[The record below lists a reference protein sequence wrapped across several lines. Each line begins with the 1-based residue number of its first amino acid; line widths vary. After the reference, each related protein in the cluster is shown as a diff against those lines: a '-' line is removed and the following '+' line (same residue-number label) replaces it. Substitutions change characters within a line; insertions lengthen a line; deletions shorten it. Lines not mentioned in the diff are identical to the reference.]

1 MTTTQ
6 NSEQFTFQAEIKQ
19 LLHLLSHSLYQNR
32 EIAIRE
38 LVSNASD
45 ALDKMRFRTL
55 TEGGAGDGLE
65 LEISIDPNAEAKVLT
80 IADNGIGMTRNELI
94 ENLGTIAHSGS
105 KAFFSQ
111 LGQEEKNNVSLIGQF
126 GVGFYSAFMLAD
138 RVEVLTRGSQ
148 EETGWRWESEGT
160 GQFTIEAA
168 EDPPRGTQIR
178 LHLKSDLADEFTR
191 VERLKH
197 ILRTYSTFVAHPIK
211 LAGEHLN
218 TQPPIWVEPKAQL
231 KDEQYH
237 QFYQFLTHRVG
248 ETPRWHLHLASETP
262 FEFKAI
268 LFCPESNFEK
278 LGFGRTDHGLHLC
291 AKRILVQNDCDKLLP
306 EWLRFLHGLVDS
318 ADLPLNVSREAL
330 QDNTVFRKIRKVL
343 IKKVLDELSEM
354 QSEKRDAYLEFY
366 REFGAIL
373 REGIATEFDQRDRLS
388 KLVMFHSPKIE
399 GLTSLDDYVSRMPEG
414 QDQIYYICGQNLA
427 SIARNPNLEIF
438 RNRET
443 EVLYLTDPVDEIV
456 LSNLGKFADKQIVSI
471 DSADAKLPARSDSS
485 ETPPEEEVSKHVE
498 GFEKVLE
505 LFRESIGDKI
515 AEVRKSDRLTDSPC
529 CLVNKDGRM
538 STQLQKVL
546 SLQHEDF
553 QMSERIFEINPDAA
567 LIKRLSEI
575 SANPE
580 NHEFIRNS
588 GQLLLDQALLQEGIA
603 PDGSEMA
610 MRIMNF
616 MQELAEAKSSI
627 IT

>member
-55 TEGGAGDGLE
+55 TEDVAGDGSE
-65 LEISIDPNAEAKVLT
+65 LEISIDPDAESKVLT
-80 IADNGIGMTRNELI
+80 IADNGIGMTKEELI

-105 KAFFSQ
+105 KAFLSQ

-126 GVGFYSAFMLAD
+126 GVGFYSSFMLAE
-138 RVEVLTRGSQ
+138 RVEVLTRSSQ
-148 EETGWRWESEGT
+148 EESGWRWESEGT

-168 EDPPRGTQIR
+168 EDLPRGTQIR
-178 LHLKSDLADEFTR
+178 LHLKPDLVDEFTR

-231 KDEQYH
+231 KDEQYNE
-237 QFYQFLTHRVG
+237 FYQFLTHRIG
-248 ETPRWHLHLASETP
+248 ETPSWHLHLASETP

-278 LGFGRTDHGLHLC
+278 LGFGKMDHGLHLC

-343 IKKVLDELSEM
+343 VKKVLDELAEM
-354 QSEKRDAYLEFY
+354 LTDNRDHYLKFY
-366 REFGAIL
+366 EEFGSIL
-373 REGIATEFDQRDRLS
+373 REGIATEFDQRERLS
-388 KLVMFHSPKIE
+388 KLLMFHSPKVE
-399 GLTSLDDYVSRMPEG
+399 GLTSLDEYVARMPED
-414 QDQIYYICGQNLA
+414 QEQIYYICGQNL
-427 SIARNPNLEIF
+427 STIARNPNLEIF
-438 RNRET
+438 RKRET

-456 LSNLGKFADKQIVSI
+456 LSNLGQFADKQIVSI
-471 DSADAKLPARSDSS
+471 DSADAKLPATGDSK
-485 ETPPEEEVSKHVE
+485 EDKPDKESKNVE
-498 GFEKVLE
+498 SFEKVLE
-505 LFRESIGDKI
+505 LFRESIGDKL

-553 QMSERIFEINPDAA
+553 QMSERIFEINPNAA
-567 LIKRLSEI
+567 LIKRLSAI
-575 SANPE
+575 SSNPE
-580 NHEFIRNS
+580 NHEFIRSS
-588 GQLLLDQALLQEGIA
+588 GQLLLDQAMLQEGIA

-610 MRIMNF
+610 SRITNF
-616 MQELAEAKSSI
+616 MQELADAKSSI
-627 IT
+627 IM